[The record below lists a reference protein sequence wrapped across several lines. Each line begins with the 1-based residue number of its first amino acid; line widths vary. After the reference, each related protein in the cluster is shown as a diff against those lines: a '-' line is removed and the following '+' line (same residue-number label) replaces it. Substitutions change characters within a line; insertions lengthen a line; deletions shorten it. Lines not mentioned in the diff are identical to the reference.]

1 MSRTEMQEE
10 TADGEHKGQ
19 QRNIYARIPVGSA
32 LHLLAKPELNGAHMR
47 AGAAAALKS
56 LQAERPKPVVLLLG
70 DLEARRVSPKVSKS
84 DVRFVSLKP
93 CHESWSSQHFLI
105 CQG

>member
-1 MSRTEMQEE
+1 MRYSSIGMPPIENRDAGISNCRRRAQRPTAEHICQDTSR
-10 TADGEHKGQ
+10 
-19 QRNIYARIPVGSA
+19 QRVTS

-70 DLEARRVSPKVSKS
+70 DVEARRVSPKS
-84 DVRFVSLKP
+84 DVRLVSLK
-93 CHESWSSQHFLI
+93 S
-105 CQG
+105 